1 MSAHPEATP
10 RPETGSLALRMAEA
24 LLLRRGSISVAEIS
38 ALPGVD
44 GQEESFALLN
54 RLGNMYH
61 PVRYSERLIEG
72 ERIRRSPTITL
83 TGAPDIRR
91 AARRA

>member
-1 MSAHPEATP
+1 MSAHPETTQ
-10 RPETGSLALRMAEA
+10 RPETGSLALRMATA
-24 LLLRRGSISVAEIS
+24 LLLRRGTISVAEIS
-38 ALPGVD
+38 ALPGVE
-44 GQEESFALLN
+44 GQEDAFALLN
-54 RLGNMYH
+54 RLGNTY

-83 TGAPDIRR
+83 TGATGIRR

>member
-10 RPETGSLALRMAEA
+10 QPETDSLALRMAAA

-38 ALPGVD
+38 ALPKVD
-44 GQEESFALLN
+44 GQEEAFAILN
-54 RLGNMYH
+54 RLGNMY

-83 TGAPDIRR
+83 TDASGTQRV
-91 AARRA
+91 ARRA

>member
-1 MSAHPEATP
+1 MSAHPETTP
-10 RPETGSLALRMAEA
+10 QPETGSLALRMAAA
-24 LLLRRGSISVAEIS
+24 LLLRRGTISVAEIS
-38 ALPGVD
+38 VLPGVK
-44 GQEESFALLN
+44 GQEDAFALLN
-54 RLGNMYH
+54 RLGNTY

-83 TGAPDIRR
+83 TGTGTRR

>member
-1 MSAHPEATP
+1 MSAHPETTM
-10 RPETGSLALRMAEA
+10 RPETGSLPLRMAAA

-38 ALPGVD
+38 ALPKVD
-44 GQEESFALLN
+44 GQEEAFAILN
-54 RLGNMYH
+54 RLGNMY

-83 TGAPDIRR
+83 TGTPGIRR